1 MRTKRL
7 LLGAVT
13 IGALLCA
20 VSLSLGG
27 PALAQAYPSKPV
39 KVIVP
44 FSAAG
49 PGDITARILA
59 QRLTEQLGQQF
70 VVDNRPGA
78 GGNVG
83 MALVAKAPPDGY
95 TILVV
100 SSALVV
106 NPGLYANMGFDSIR
120 DLAPVTKAVDS
131 PNLLMV
137 HPSFPAKTVKELIEI
152 VKANPGKYSYAAP
165 PIGTT
170 PHLGGELLKLAF
182 GLDLVAVPFNG
193 AAPAITSTVQ
203 GQTPIAFTALPPATE
218 LVLSGQ
224 LRALA
229 VTAKHRSAALPDVPT
244 MEEAGISGQE
254 SDTMQAVLVP
264 AGTPRAIIDLLHREI
279 VKVLAREDVKARLAQ
294 LGFEPV
300 GNTPDEFAAEI
311 KVELEKWGRV
321 VKAANIKVD

>member
-1 MRTKRL
+1 MNSIIRL
-7 LLGAVT
+7 LVIAAALVAAPGA
-13 IGALLCA
+13 IAEGY
-20 VSLSLGG
+20 
-27 PALAQAYPSKPV
+27 PAKPV
-39 KVIVP
+39 RVIVP

-49 PGDITARILA
+49 PGDIIARILA

-70 VVDNRPGA
+70 LVDNRPGA

-83 MALVAKAPPDGY
+83 MAMVAKAPPDGY

-106 NPGLYANMGFDSIR
+106 NPGLYANMGFDSIK

-131 PNLLMV
+131 PNVLTV
-137 HPSFPAKTVKELIEI
+137 HPSFPAKTVKELLAV

-170 PHLGGELLKLAF
+170 PHLGGELLKLSY

-193 AAPAITSTVQ
+193 AAPALTSTVQ
-203 GQTPIAFTALPPATE
+203 NQTPISFTALPPATE

-229 VTAKHRSAALPDVPT
+229 VTAKHRSPALPDVPT
-244 MEEAGISGQE
+244 MEEAGVPGQE

-264 AGTPRAIIDLLHREI
+264 AGTPRTIIDLLHREI
-279 VKVLAREDVKARLAQ
+279 LKALAKPDVQARLAQ
-294 LGFEPV
+294 LGFDPV
-300 GNTPDEFAAEI
+300 GNSPDEFAVEI
-311 KVELEKWGRV
+311 KLELEKWGKV
-321 VKAANIKVD
+321 VRAANIKVD

>member
-1 MRTKRL
+1 MQITRL
-7 LLGAVT
+7 V
-13 IGALLCA
+13 
-20 VSLSLGG
+20 
-27 PALAQAYPSKPV
+27 PALILAVLAFAAPFGAAAQTYPAKPV
-39 KVIVP
+39 RVIVP

-49 PGDITARILA
+49 PGDIIARILA
-59 QRLTEQLGQQF
+59 QRLSEQLGQQF
-70 VVDNRPGA
+70 LVDNRPGA

-83 MALVAKAPPDGY
+83 MAMVAKAPPDGY

-131 PNLLMV
+131 PNLLFV
-137 HPSFPAKTVKELIEI
+137 HPSFPAKSVRELIQL

-170 PHLGGELLKLAF
+170 PHLGGELLKLTY

-193 AAPAITSTVQ
+193 AAPAVTSTVQ
-203 GQTPIAFTALPPATE
+203 NQTPIGFTALPPATE

-224 LRALA
+224 IRALA
-229 VTAKHRSAALPDVPT
+229 VTAKHRSPALPDVPT
-244 MEEAGISGQE
+244 MEEAGVPDQE

-264 AGTPRAIIDLLHREI
+264 AGTPRPIIDLLHREI
-279 VKVLAREDVKARLAQ
+279 VKALAKPEVVARLAQ
-294 LGFEPV
+294 LGFDPV
-300 GNTPDEFAAEI
+300 GNSPDEFAVEI
-311 KVELEKWGRV
+311 KAELAKWGKV
-321 VKAANIKVD
+321 VRAANIKVD